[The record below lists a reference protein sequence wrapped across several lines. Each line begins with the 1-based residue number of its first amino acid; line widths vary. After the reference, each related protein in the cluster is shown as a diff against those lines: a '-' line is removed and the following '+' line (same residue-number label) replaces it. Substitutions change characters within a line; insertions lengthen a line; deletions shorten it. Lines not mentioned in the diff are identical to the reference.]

1 MVSLA
6 AGESRESGSFLGDI
20 VRSLADRVKAHRIA
34 RRALRAERGP
44 GVVVRG
50 LAWLVH
56 LFWTLAGLG
65 AITAG
70 MFLTV
75 SPLAGWI
82 ALGVSLLAVDLRI
95 DLTHR
100 RRRAAR

>member
-6 AGESRESGSFLGDI
+6 AGGSRESGSFLGDAFRT
-20 VRSLADRVKAHRIA
+20 VREWVKARRVR

-44 GVVVRG
+44 GFVVRG

-56 LFWTLAGLG
+56 LFWTIAGFG
-65 AITAG
+65 ALTTG

-82 ALGVSLLAVDLRI
+82 ALGVSLLAVDVRI

>member
-1 MVSLA
+1 MVSLI
-6 AGESRESGSFLGDI
+6 AGGSGESGSFLGDN
-20 VRSLADRVKAHRIA
+20 VRAIRARVKARGVA

-56 LFWTLAGLG
+56 LFWTIAGFG
-65 AITAG
+65 AITTG

-82 ALGVSLLAVDLRI
+82 ALGVSCLAVDVRV
-95 DLTHR
+95 DLTHQ

>member
-1 MVSLA
+1 MATLTVD
-6 AGESRESGSFLGDI
+6 GSRESGSFVGDAFRA
-20 VRSLADRVKAHRIA
+20 VREWVKTRRI
-34 RRALRAERGP
+34 RRKVLRAERGP
-44 GVVVRG
+44 SALVRG

-56 LFWTLAGLG
+56 LFWVLAGFG
-65 AITAG
+65 ALTTG

-82 ALGVSLLAVDLRI
+82 SLAVSFLAVDIRI

-100 RRRAAR
+100 RRRSR